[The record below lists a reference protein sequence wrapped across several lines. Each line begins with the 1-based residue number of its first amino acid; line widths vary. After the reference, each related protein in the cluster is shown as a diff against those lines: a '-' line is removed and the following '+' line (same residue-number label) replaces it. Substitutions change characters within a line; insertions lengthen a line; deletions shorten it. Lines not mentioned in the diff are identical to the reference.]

1 MSSFTFWRSCL
12 RESSSTMFQLVSPLP
27 SPCWNSLAPLFSI
40 KICPSEVLCGLITVL
55 YQHTQQTTMFLLS
68 LKTLPADLQS
78 SVEVLAVLAWL
89 RFAAVLL
96 ALCRRQ
102 IHLRQV

>member
-40 KICPSEVLCGLITVL
+40 KIYASEVLCGFITEL
-55 YQHTQQTTMFLLS
+55 YQHTQQTSIFLLS

-78 SVEVLAVLAWL
+78 SVKVLAVLAWL
-89 RFAAVLL
+89 RFAAVLC
-96 ALCRRQ
+96 ASCRQ
-102 IHLRQV
+102 QSHPTQ